1 MKRIIPTIAT
11 ISILSLLP
19 VPVVIAQS
27 GTGGCPSRAT
37 SSSGMYDPKTVET
50 ITGQVISIDNTASPR
65 GMSGGLHLKV
75 KTLKE
80 EIPVHLGPVWYINQQ
95 NIQIKLQDQIEVK
108 GSRITFAGQ
117 PTIIAA
123 QIKKDN
129 QILNLRSDDGL
140 PVWAGW
146 RRNQR

>member
-1 MKRIIPTIAT
+1 MKKIVPTIAT
-11 ISILSLLP
+11 ISILSLLS
-19 VPVVIAQS
+19 VPVVLAQS
-27 GTGGCPSRAT
+27 GTGGCTSRAT
-37 SSSGMYDPKTVET
+37 SYQRMYDSKTVET
-50 ITGQVISIDNTASPR
+50 ITGEVIAIDNVSSPR

-75 KTLKE
+75 KTATE
-80 EIPVHLGPVWYINQQ
+80 AIPVHLGPAWYINQQ
-95 NIQIKLQDQIEVK
+95 NIQIKLQDNIEVK

-129 QILNLRSDDGL
+129 QILNLRSDDGI

-146 RRNQR
+146 RRHQR

>member
-1 MKRIIPTIAT
+1 MKNIIPTIAT

-37 SSSGMYDPKTVET
+37 SSPGMYDPKTVET
-50 ITGQVISIDNTASPR
+50 ITGQVIAIDNTASPR

-75 KTLKE
+75 KTLTE

-95 NIQIKLQDQIEVK
+95 NIQIKLQDNIEVK

-129 QILNLRSDDGL
+129 KILKLRSDDGL